1 MDILHSISALN
12 SNKCISTNNS
22 SLILNDDNTLL
33 ESIIFLKLGRMYGGN
48 CITSQPP
55 SNVLYFIAEKYQY
68 HNINDYLMYLELD
81 GFDCDVKLSKYLIYL
96 LNFRTNIKNA
106 YMPHIVYLYLNVGSS
121 IEWVN
126 TYKNLQYFAFIGTD
140 YYPRYIDNIIIDQ
153 SYLIVA
159 RFMES
164 VKLFTTNSRYL
175 LAIIDKNYVED
186 INCGLKHII
195 YTTETIMRGSRIISY
210 IIEY

>member
-1 MDILHSISALN
+1 MY
-12 SNKCISTNNS
+12 KYKQFKPYT
-22 SLILNDDNTLL
+22 NDDNTLL
-33 ESIIFLKLGRMYGGN
+33 ESIIFLKLEWMNSGI

-106 YMPHIVYLYLNVGSS
+106 YMPHIVYLYLYSGSS

-126 TYKNLQYFAFIGTD
+126 TYKNLQYFAFNSTEYFD
-140 YYPRYIDNIIIDQ
+140 DIIINQ
-153 SYLIVA
+153 SYLVVS
-159 RFMES
+159 RFIES
-164 VKLFTTNSRYL
+164 VKSFTTNSRYL
-175 LAIIDKNYVED
+175 LAIIDKHYLED
-186 INCGLKHII
+186 INYVLKHIN
-195 YTTETIMRGSRIISY
+195 YTTETIMRGSKTISY
-210 IIEY
+210 IIDY